1 MNVSTNICKTGEF
14 KDAIFYEAIC
24 SCQATNHN
32 QTLIVEYDPEVRD
45 VNLQIY
51 SRVLTPQW
59 TSWDS
64 RYEYQEA
71 LGNGDFYGMAYYKFK
86 LIVEHIFA
94 KLKFTMNIWL
104 KGYVEVENQFMF
116 RNEQAIDDYVNA
128 ILSAKTKIKE
138 NQNGRDK
145 GTTSPEGN

>member
-1 MNVSTNICKTGEF
+1 
-14 KDAIFYEAIC
+14 
-24 SCQATNHN
+24 
-32 QTLIVEYDPEVRD
+32 
-45 VNLQIY
+45 
-51 SRVLTPQW
+51 
-59 TSWDS
+59 
-64 RYEYQEA
+64 
-71 LGNGDFYGMAYYKFK
+71 
-86 LIVEHIFA
+86 
-94 KLKFTMNIWL
+94 MNIWL